1 VTTQLRLVEPPEPR
15 PRPVATRSTEAA
27 ATRRTATRGT
37 AARRARASSARTGRR
52 AASWGDWRLDAGTRR
67 VGRAGVARARAALEA
82 GVEADFEQGLRAS

>member
-15 PRPVATRSTEAA
+15 PRPARGKAA
-27 ATRRTATRGT
+27 AASTGARGGSRVGT
-37 AARRARASSARTGRR
+37 TRRARAASARSGRR

-82 GVEADFEQGLRAS
+82 AVEADFEQGLRAS